1 MSDVPPE
8 VMAAVGAMMQQLQ
21 TISAAGSA
29 AERDAQYDVLANM
42 LAQAGCAPAAAPP
55 LPRLPAPPEQPAA
68 PAPLDFAEALR
79 ATLDALRHDLHNP
92 RSPLPQLAERL
103 RNACHSLASM
113 EQEAALEMAKEAA
126 VSTADTFVLLRRA
139 AIEDPDEELG
149 IAALVGTLTAT
160 LSGYG
165 EHTTTFVAGDA
176 VRLRLHVRPQAA
188 GTATRVWSAARL
200 AAWVCE
206 TRWGGFDV
214 RGQRVLELGC
224 GTAAAGLACAAL
236 GAEEV
241 WLTDNEPAAL
251 DLAQRNAEL
260 NGLAARTRVAHFDLM
275 MPDATLVASCGAQAA
290 AMPSAEAFGCIVASD
305 VLYDVTAPAQLA
317 ATLARLLLARRGEG
331 DGATA
336 APAPR
341 ALVVSSRDPTRSE
354 VAQRAVNGFAELC
367 ASHPELRV
375 LAELTST
382 EGVPEGHGDVLV
394 LLLDARGAA
403 SCDPDLSNGLGL

>member
-1 MSDVPPE
+1 MSCVSDTPPE
-8 VMAAVGAMMQQLQ
+8 VMAAVGAMMQQLHL
-21 TISAAGSA
+21 ISAAGSA
-29 AERDAQYDVLANM
+29 DERDAQYDVLANM
-42 LAQAGCAPAAAPP
+42 LAQAVSAPP
-55 LPRLPAPPEQPAA
+55 LPRLPAPP
-68 PAPLDFAEALR
+68 APLNFEESLR
-79 ATLDALRHDLHNP
+79 ATLDVLRHDLHNP

-103 RNACHSLASM
+103 RTACRSLASM

-236 GAEEV
+236 GAKEV

-260 NGLAARTRVAHFDLM
+260 NGLAARTRIAHFDLM

-290 AMPSAEAFGCIVASD
+290 ATPSAEAFGCFGCLIASD

-331 DGATA
+331 DGAAA

-354 VAQRAVNGFAELC
+354 IAQRAVNGFAELC

-394 LLLDARGAA
+394 LLLEARRH
-403 SCDPDLSNGLGL
+403 DPDLSNNRARSEMG